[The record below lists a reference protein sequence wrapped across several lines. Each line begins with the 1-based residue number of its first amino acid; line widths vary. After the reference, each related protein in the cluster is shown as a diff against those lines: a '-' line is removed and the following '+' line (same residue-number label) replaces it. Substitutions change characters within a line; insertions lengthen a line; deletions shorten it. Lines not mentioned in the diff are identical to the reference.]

1 MWAKHGMMQRVECMK
16 IVSMNRTHLSAV
28 ANLEEECFA
37 HPWSENS
44 LEDYLNNPSAH
55 FFVALTE
62 TCEVAGY
69 IGTYIV
75 CDEAYITNV
84 AVTEKSRRGGIGREL
99 VSHAADNAERN
110 GASFISLEVRLSN
123 TPAVSL
129 YKSLGFESDGIRPN
143 FYRDPDEDAL
153 IMTKRFK

>member
-1 MWAKHGMMQRVECMK
+1 MK
-16 IVSMNRTHLSAV
+16 IVSMNRTHLDAV
-28 ANLEEECFA
+28 TKLEEECFA

-44 LEDYLNNPSAH
+44 LEDYLNNPSAY

-62 TCEVAGY
+62 VGEVAGY

-84 AVTEKSRRGGIGREL
+84 AVTNEHRRCGIGREL
-99 VSHAADNAERN
+99 VSYASDNAEKN
-110 GASFISLEVRLSN
+110 NASFISLEVRLSN
-123 TPAVSL
+123 MPAVSL
-129 YKSLGFESDGIRPN
+129 YKSLRFESDGIRPN

-153 IMTKRFK
+153 IMTKRFERG

>member
-1 MWAKHGMMQRVECMK
+1 MMQRVDYMK
-16 IVSMNRTHLSAV
+16 IVSMNRTHLDAV
-28 ANLEEECFA
+28 AKLEEECFA

-44 LEDYLNNPSAH
+44 LEDYLNNPSAY
-55 FFVALTE
+55 FFVALTDSG
-62 TCEVAGY
+62 EVAGY

-84 AVTEKSRRGGIGREL
+84 AVTEKCRRCGIGRDL
-99 VSHAADNAERN
+99 VSSAFENAAKNK
-110 GASFISLEVRLSN
+110 ASFISLEVRLSN
-123 TPAVSL
+123 MAAVSL
-129 YKSLGFESDGIRPN
+129 YKSLGFETDGVRPN

>member
-1 MWAKHGMMQRVECMK
+1 MMRRVECMK
-16 IVSMNRTHLSAV
+16 IVSMNRTHLDAV
-28 ANLEEECFA
+28 AKLEEECFA

-44 LEDYLNNPSAH
+44 LEDYLNNPSAY
-55 FFVALTE
+55 FFVAVTE
-62 TCEVAGY
+62 MCEVAGY

-75 CDEAYITNV
+75 CDEAYITNI
-84 AVTEKSRRGGIGREL
+84 AVTTGHRRCGIGRKL

-110 GASFISLEVRLSN
+110 NASFISLEVRLSN

-129 YKSLGFESDGIRPN
+129 YKSLGFDLDGIRPK
-143 FYRDPDEDAL
+143 FYRDPEEDAL